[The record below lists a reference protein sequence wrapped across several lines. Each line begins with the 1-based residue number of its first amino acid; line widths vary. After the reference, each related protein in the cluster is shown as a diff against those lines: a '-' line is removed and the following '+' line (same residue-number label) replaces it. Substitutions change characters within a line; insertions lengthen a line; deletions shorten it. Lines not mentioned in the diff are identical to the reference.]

1 MGSDNCYDVVL
12 LSADLVIVMATVEG
26 EYFGQMPPPLSV
38 TIKGI
43 LEKYPDGQIF
53 KFWIF
58 TCRGQ
63 LANESSW

>member
-53 KFWIF
+53 KVWIF
-58 TCRGQ
+58 HMPGTV
-63 LANESSW
+63 S